1 MIYDFHKL
9 FDVTLSEEY
18 RMAASPGYWLL
29 IYAAIAIIALIVL
42 IARYRLN
49 PFIVI
54 TLVSIGLALLAGMP
68 ADTIMGSYEAGVG
81 KTLGH
86 IALVVAL
93 GTMLGKMMAE
103 SGGAEQV
110 ARTLINRFGERNAHW
125 AMVCI
130 AFLVGLPLFF
140 EVGFVLL
147 VPIAFT
153 VARRVGV
160 SILMVGLPMV
170 AGLSVVHALVPP
182 HPAAMMAVLAYN
194 ASVGQTVLYAILI
207 GIPTAI
213 IAGPL
218 YAKFIVPHIHL
229 PAENPLE
236 RQFIDREPRTRLPS
250 FALTMG
256 TILLP
261 VVLMMIGGW
270 ANLISTPGTAF
281 NQFLL
286 FIGNSVIA
294 LLVATLVSF
303 WTLGLAQGFNRE
315 SILKFTNEC
324 LAPTASITLLVGA
337 GGGLNRILV
346 DAGVTN
352 EILGLAHAF
361 NLSPLVM
368 GWLFAALMRI
378 ATGSATVAMTTA
390 SGVVAPVAMGLGY
403 PHPELLV
410 LATGAGSVI
419 FSHVNDGG
427 FWLIKEYF
435 NMTVIQ
441 TFKTWTVLETLI
453 SVVAFGLTYGLS
465 CIL

>member
-1 MIYDFHKL
+1 
-9 FDVTLSEEY
+9 
-18 RMAASPGYWLL
+18 MAPASGYWLL
-29 IYAAIAIIALIVL
+29 GYAAVAIIALIVL

-54 TLVSIGLALLAGMP
+54 TLVSVGLALMAGMP
-68 ADTIMGSYEAGVG
+68 PSGVVGAYEAGVG

-93 GTMLGKMMAE
+93 GTMLGKLMAE

-110 ARTLINRFGERNAHW
+110 ARTLIDRFGERNAHW

-147 VPIAFT
+147 IPIAFT

-160 SILMVGLPMV
+160 SLLMVGLPMV

-182 HPAAMMAVLAYN
+182 HPGAMLAVQAYQ
-194 ASVGQTVLYAILI
+194 ASVGQTLLYALLI
-207 GIPTAI
+207 GVPTAI
-213 IAGPL
+213 IAGPV
-218 YAKFIVPHIHL
+218 YARFIVPHIHL

-236 RQFIDREPRTRLPS
+236 RQFIAREPRVRLPS
-250 FALTMG
+250 FRLTMA

-261 VVLMMIGGW
+261 VVLMLIGGW
-270 ANLISTPGTAF
+270 ANLLAEPGTGF

-303 WTLGLAQGFNRE
+303 WTLGLAQGINRE
-315 SILKFTNEC
+315 SILTFTNEC

-337 GGGLNRILV
+337 GGGLNRILI
-346 DAGVTN
+346 DSGVTQQ
-352 EILGLAHAF
+352 IVGLAHEF
-361 NLSPLVM
+361 QLSPLWM
-368 GWLFAALMRI
+368 GWLFAVLMRI
-378 ATGSATVAMTTA
+378 ATGSATVALTTA
-390 SGVVAPVAMGLGY
+390 SGVVAPVAVGLGY

-410 LATGAGSVI
+410 IATGAGSVI
-419 FSHVNDGG
+419 LSHVNDGG
-427 FWLIKEYF
+427 FWLVKEYF
-435 NMTVIQ
+435 NMTVVQ

-453 SVVAFGLTYGLS
+453 SVIAFGLTLGLAE
-465 CIL
+465 LL

>member
-1 MIYDFHKL
+1 M
-9 FDVTLSEEY
+9 
-18 RMAASPGYWLL
+18 RG
-29 IYAAIAIIALIVL
+29 
-42 IARYRLN
+42 
-49 PFIVI
+49 
-54 TLVSIGLALLAGMP
+54 
-68 ADTIMGSYEAGVG
+68 GVG

-110 ARTLINRFGERNAHW
+110 ARTMIDRFGERNAHW

-160 SILMVGLPMV
+160 SVLMVGLPMV

-182 HPAAMMAVLAYN
+182 HPAAMLAVQAYQ
-194 ASVGQTVLYAILI
+194 ASVGQTLMYAILI

-213 IAGPL
+213 IAGPVF
-218 YAKFIVPHIHL
+218 AKFIVPRIQL
-229 PAENPLE
+229 PDINPLE
-236 RQFIDREPRTRLPS
+236 QQFINREPRARLPS
-250 FALTMG
+250 CSITLA

-261 VVLMMIGGW
+261 VVLMLIGGW
-270 ANLISTPGTAF
+270 ADLISTPGSGF
-281 NQFLL
+281 NQFLQ
-286 FIGNSVIA
+286 FIGNSVMA
-294 LLVATLVSF
+294 LLIATVVSF

-337 GGGLNRILV
+337 GGGLNRILI
-346 DAGVTN
+346 DSGVTT
-352 EILGLAHAF
+352 EIVGLAQDF
-361 NLSPLVM
+361 QLSPLFM
-368 GWLFAALMRI
+368 GWVFAALMRI

-390 SGVVAPVAMGLGY
+390 SGIVAPVALGLGY

-427 FWLIKEYF
+427 FWLVKEYF
-435 NMTVIQ
+435 NMTVAQ

-453 SVVAFGLTYGLS
+453 SVVAFGFTLILS
-465 CIL
+465 ELI

>member
-1 MIYDFHKL
+1 MPPSAGI
-9 FDVTLSEEY
+9 S
-18 RMAASPGYWLL
+18 LL
-29 IYAAIAIIALIVL
+29 LYAAIAIIALIVL

-54 TLVSIGLALLAGMP
+54 TLVSVGLALVAGMP
-68 ADTIMGSYEAGVG
+68 ASGVVASYETGVG

-110 ARTLINRFGERNAHW
+110 ARTLIDRFGQRNAHW

-182 HPAAMMAVLAYN
+182 HPAAMLAVQAYQ
-194 ASVGQTVLYAILI
+194 ASVGQTLFYAILI

-213 IAGPL
+213 IAGPI
-218 YAKFIVPHIHL
+218 YAKFIVPRIQL
-229 PAENPLE
+229 PDENPLAK
-236 RQFIDREPRTRLPS
+236 QFLDREPRQQLPS
-250 FALTMG
+250 FSLTMA

-261 VVLMMIGGW
+261 VVLMLLGGW

-281 NQFLL
+281 NSFLL

-294 LLVATLVSF
+294 LLLATLLSF
-303 WTLGLAQGFNRE
+303 WTLGIAQGFNRN

-346 DAGVTN
+346 DSGVTN
-352 EILGLAHAF
+352 EIVSLAQDFH
-361 NLSPLVM
+361 LSPLLM
-368 GWLFAALMRI
+368 GWLFAALMRV

-390 SGVVAPVAMGLGY
+390 SGIVAPVAMGLGY

-435 NMTVIQ
+435 NMTVAQ

-453 SVVAFGLTYGLS
+453 SVVAFALTLGLAQVL
-465 CIL
+465 

>member
-1 MIYDFHKL
+1 MIYDFHNL

-337 GGGLNRILV
+337 GGGLTRILV

>member
-1 MIYDFHKL
+1 
-9 FDVTLSEEY
+9 
-18 RMAASPGYWLL
+18 MAASPGYWLL

-160 SILMVGLPMV
+160 SILMVGLPMM

>member
-1 MIYDFHKL
+1 MTSSTGF
-9 FDVTLSEEY
+9 
-18 RMAASPGYWLL
+18 WLL
-29 IYAAIAIIALIVL
+29 IYAVVAIIALIVL

-54 TLVSIGLALLAGMP
+54 TLVSVGLALVAGMP
-68 ADTIMGSYEAGVG
+68 ANTIVASYEAGVG

-110 ARTLINRFGERNAHW
+110 ARTLIDRFGERNAHW

-182 HPAAMMAVLAYN
+182 HPAAMLAVQSYQ
-194 ASVGQTVLYAILI
+194 ASVGQTLFYAVLV

-213 IAGPL
+213 LAGPV
-218 YAKFIVPHIHL
+218 YAKFIVPRIHL
-229 PAENPLE
+229 PAENPLAE
-236 RQFIDREPRTRLPS
+236 QFTDRAPRKGLPS
-250 FALTMG
+250 FGLTIG
-256 TILLP
+256 TIILP
-261 VVLMMIGGW
+261 VILMLIGGW
-270 ANLISTPGTAF
+270 ANLISTPGGAF
-281 NQFLL
+281 NQFLQ

-303 WTLGLAQGFNRE
+303 WTLGLAQGFNRD

-324 LAPTASITLLVGA
+324 LAPTATITLLVGA
-337 GGGLNRILV
+337 GGGLNRILI

-352 EILGLAHAF
+352 EIVGLAHEF
-361 NLSPLVM
+361 DLSPLMM
-368 GWLFAALMRI
+368 GWLFAALMRV

-390 SGVVAPVAMGLGY
+390 SGIVAPVSLGLGY

-435 NMTVIQ
+435 NMTVTQ

-453 SVVAFGLTYGLS
+453 SVIAFLLTLALAS
-465 CIL
+465 VL

>member
-1 MIYDFHKL
+1 MPPSSG
-9 FDVTLSEEY
+9 LS
-18 RMAASPGYWLL
+18 LL
-29 IYAAIAIIALIVL
+29 IYAAVAIIALIVL

-49 PFIVI
+49 PFVVI
-54 TLVSIGLALLAGMP
+54 TLISVGLALVAGMP
-68 ADTIMGSYEAGVG
+68 ASGIVASYEAGVG

-110 ARTLINRFGERNAHW
+110 ARTLIDRFGERNAHW

-182 HPAAMMAVLAYN
+182 HPAAMLAVQAYG
-194 ASVGQTVLYAILI
+194 ASVGQTLFYAILV

-218 YAKFIVPHIHL
+218 YAKFIVPRIQL
-229 PAENPLE
+229 ADENPLAK
-236 RQFIDREPRTRLPS
+236 QFLDREPRAKLPS
-250 FALTMG
+250 FALTMA

-261 VVLMMIGGW
+261 VVLMLLGGW
-270 ANLISTPGTAF
+270 ANLISTPGSAL
-281 NQFLL
+281 NSVLL

-294 LLVATLVSF
+294 LLLATLLSF
-303 WTLGLAQGFNRE
+303 WTLGIAQGFNRD
-315 SILKFTNEC
+315 SILRFTNEC

-337 GGGLNRILV
+337 GGGLNKILV
-346 DAGVTN
+346 DSGVTN
-352 EILGLAHAF
+352 EIVDLAQDFH
-361 NLSPLVM
+361 LSPLLM
-368 GWLFAALMRI
+368 GWLFAALMRV
-378 ATGSATVAMTTA
+378 ATGSATVAMTTS
-390 SGVVAPVAMGLGY
+390 SGIVAPVALGLGY

-435 NMTVIQ
+435 NMTVAQ

-453 SVVAFGLTYGLS
+453 SIIAFALTLGLAQVL
-465 CIL
+465 

>member
-1 MIYDFHKL
+1 M
-9 FDVTLSEEY
+9 TLSF
-18 RMAASPGYWLL
+18 GYWLL
-29 IYAAIAIIALIVL
+29 VYAAIAIIALIVL

-54 TLVSIGLALLAGMP
+54 TLISIGLALVAGMP
-68 ADTIMGSYEAGVG
+68 PSGVVGAYEAGVG

-110 ARTLINRFGERNAHW
+110 ARTLIDCFGEKNAHW

-170 AGLSVVHALVPP
+170 AGLSVVHALVR
-182 HPAAMMAVLAYN
+182 
-194 ASVGQTVLYAILI
+194 QTLLYAIAI

-218 YAKFIVPHIHL
+218 YARFIVPRIQL

-236 RQFIDREPRTRLPS
+236 RQFLEREPRDRLPG
-250 FALTMG
+250 FGITMA

-261 VVLMMIGGW
+261 VVLMLIGGW
-270 ANLISTPGTAF
+270 ANLISTPGTGF

-294 LLVATLVSF
+294 LLLATLLSF

-346 DAGVTN
+346 DAGVTDQ
-352 EILGLAHAF
+352 IVGLAHEF
-361 NLSPLVM
+361 HLSPLLM

-390 SGVVAPVAMGLGY
+390 SGVVAPVAIGLGY

-435 NMTVIQ
+435 NMTVTQ

-453 SVVAFGLTYGLS
+453 SLVAFGLTVGLS
-465 CIL
+465 YLI

>member
-1 MIYDFHKL
+1 
-9 FDVTLSEEY
+9 
-18 RMAASPGYWLL
+18 MAASPGFGLL
-29 IYAAIAIIALIVL
+29 AYAAIAIIALIVL

-54 TLVSIGLALLAGMP
+54 TLVSIGLALMAGMP

-153 VARRVGV
+153 VARHVGV

-213 IAGPL
+213 IAGPV
-218 YAKFIVPHIHL
+218 YAKFIVPRIHL

-236 RQFIDREPRTRLPS
+236 RQFIEREPRTRLPS
-250 FALTMG
+250 FTLTMG

-270 ANLISTPGTAF
+270 ANVISTPGTGF

-303 WTLGLAQGFNRE
+303 WTLGIAQGFNRE

-361 NLSPLVM
+361 QLSPLVM

-465 CIL
+465 LVL